1 MKRHS
6 GNFYSHKCRLGVCP
20 DLFFLLFSLA
30 PFARTPTN
38 AHQTV
43 LRQERIT
50 FKRLVKKRLSFSLKM
65 KAICRPLQMWPQ
77 GEVREARGAKR
88 RWWKWTQ
95 TMTRWRFR
103 PQEPHNILCCSFR
116 AKCEMRV
123 KSQQCFDCKL
133 IRGFTGWEAREDYTK
148 PKKQKHAWPLKIHC
162 RELATPPLL
171 LPLVPPSFF
180 LLHRH

>member
-6 GNFYSHKCRLGVCP
+6 GNFYSHKCRLGVCL
-20 DLFFLLFSLA
+20 DLFFLFYLA

-50 FKRLVKKRLSFSLKM
+50 FKGLVKKKTLSFSFKM
-65 KAICRPLQMWPQ
+65 KAICKPLQMWPQ

-88 RWWKWTQ
+88 RWWKGTQ

-103 PQEPHNILCCSFR
+103 PQERHNILCCPFR

-133 IRGFTGWEAREDYTK
+133 IRGFTGWEACSQQRPREDYTK
-148 PKKQKHAWPLKIHC
+148 PKKQKHVAQLDP
-162 RELATPPLL
+162 
-171 LPLVPPSFF
+171 
-180 LLHRH
+180 